1 MSILSTLSTLS
12 TLIMTLSPQQQLSK
26 VRGKKRYSAWLKLNA
41 KRLKNQV
48 SSLQYNA
55 EGEAVALAH
64 FASPITGQYKG
75 RQVITI
81 KTGRGKAPT
90 KIRA

>member
-1 MSILSTLSTLS
+1 
-12 TLIMTLSPQQQLSK
+12 MTLSPQQQLSK
-26 VRGKKRYSAWLKLNA
+26 VRGRKRYSAWLKLNA
-41 KRLKNQV
+41 KRLKNSV
-48 SSLQYNA
+48 SLQYDA
-55 EGEAVALAH
+55 EGTALGLAH

-75 RQVITI
+75 RQVLRV